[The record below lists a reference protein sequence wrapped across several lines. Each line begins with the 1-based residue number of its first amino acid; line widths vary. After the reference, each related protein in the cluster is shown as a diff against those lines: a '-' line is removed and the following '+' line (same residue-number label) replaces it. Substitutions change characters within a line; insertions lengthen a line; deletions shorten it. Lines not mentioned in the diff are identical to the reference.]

1 MARLVSAIKI
11 KGTLDDI
18 TFYGGPDGETY
29 VKMKSSLNAEKFWS
43 WPSFE
48 NSRRSAQRMGM
59 ASRLTSLVYTCMEKG
74 RAERTNTY
82 RRKMVGVVF
91 HWLKSGMTGM
101 EVVLKLAETMEVS
114 IAVLK
119 TRELCL
125 RQHVTDY
132 SAEGFKTAAK
142 ETTSVNGRQTAERE
156 EPIAFGLQLAVSKRA
171 SDYGLQMAVGHNLT
185 PDFSFDRSPPLP
197 LRTYYGNP
205 FTGRAESPGIYRNR
219 PGWQQGIAGR
229 IEREKAGTLL
239 LPGR

>member
-74 RAERTNTY
+74 RAERTNSY

-101 EVVLKLAETMEVS
+101 EVVLKLAEAMEVS

-132 SAEGFKTAAK
+132 SAEGLETAAKKTAA
-142 ETTSVNGRQTAERE
+142 VRRQTAERE
-156 EPIAFGLQLAVSKRA
+156 EPIAFGLQLAVSKRI
-171 SDYGLQMAVGHNLT
+171 SDYGLQMAVGEKTTDCRRQTSAYLKPSEFGCWRPVDT
-185 PDFSFDRSPPLP
+185 GGRDFFRA
-197 LRTYYGNP
+197 
-205 FTGRAESPGIYRNR
+205 FTKVE
-219 PGWQQGIAGR
+219 AGET
-229 IEREKAGTLL
+229 ERELMSG
-239 LPGR
+239 